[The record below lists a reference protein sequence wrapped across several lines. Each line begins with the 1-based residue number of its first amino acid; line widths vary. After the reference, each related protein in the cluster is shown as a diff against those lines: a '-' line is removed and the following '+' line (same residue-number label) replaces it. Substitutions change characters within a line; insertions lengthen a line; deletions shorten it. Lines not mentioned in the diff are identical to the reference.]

1 MTWRRTQSSI
11 NKYVPDTER
20 SPAPDTSPTSRG
32 PTPLER
38 SMQQARHA
46 EDTPLDPRT
55 TPQEQS
61 SARAAHPRGSASQGR
76 LTHTHASVKAAS
88 HTPTRPSCPPPR
100 TCQAR
105 RVRPRRS
112 ACPDSPGSL
121 PSRSQESPSQ
131 QPRTLENPSL
141 SGGTSG
147 RYWAASAVSLR
158 AYRRPSG
165 QSLWD
170 SWTPCP
176 TCGVCVTTTLP
187 RCPNGVRDH

>member
-11 NKYVPDTER
+11 TKYVLDTER
-20 SPAPDTSPTSRG
+20 SPHPRHLPASRG

-38 SMQQARHA
+38 AEQQARHA
-46 EDTPLDPRT
+46 EDAPSGSWTAPPGSVLGPYGA
-55 TPQEQS
+55 S
-61 SARAAHPRGSASQGR
+61 SRFSRPGPPPAHP
-76 LTHTHASVKAAS
+76 HTHQGC
-88 HTPTRPSCPPPR
+88 HPR
-100 TCQAR
+100 ICQAL

-121 PSRSQESPSQ
+121 PSHSQESPSQ
-131 QPRTLENPSL
+131 QPRNLENPRL

-147 RYWAASAVSLR
+147 RYWAASAGPLR

-170 SWTPCP
+170 SWTPRP

-187 RCPNGVRDH
+187 RCLNGARDR